1 MVEDSWNLWKMTAVG
16 MVLIVSIA
24 VVTGLVVAGWGPRE
38 DRDVAALSAPAPA
51 RRVVAGPR
59 DPEPG
64 DVSACNQY
72 AKAQAGN
79 KAIEVVKDG
88 GPGAGKGAAIGGMV
102 GATAGTLFG
111 LDDRKKNDARYVEAY
126 RACMKGRGFS
136 S

>member
-1 MVEDSWNLWKMTAVG
+1 MAEDTWNLWKMTAVG
-16 MVLIVSIA
+16 MVLVVSIA

-38 DRDVAALSAPAPA
+38 GGAPQPASAPG
-51 RRVVAGPR
+51 RVASGAGN
-59 DPEPG
+59 PEPG

-72 AKAQAGN
+72 AKAQAGD

-102 GATAGTLFG
+102 AGTEGTLFG
-111 LDDRKKNDARYVEAY
+111 LDDAKKNDARYVEAY

>member
-1 MVEDSWNLWKMTAVG
+1 MAEDTWNLWKMTAVG
-16 MVLIVSIA
+16 MVLVVSIA

-38 DRDVAALSAPAPA
+38 GGAPPSASTPA
-51 RRVVAGPR
+51 RVASVAN
-59 DPEPG
+59 PEPG

-72 AKAQAGN
+72 AKAQAGD

-102 GATAGTLFG
+102 AGTAGTLFG
-111 LDDRKKNDARYVEAY
+111 LDDTKKNDARYVEAY